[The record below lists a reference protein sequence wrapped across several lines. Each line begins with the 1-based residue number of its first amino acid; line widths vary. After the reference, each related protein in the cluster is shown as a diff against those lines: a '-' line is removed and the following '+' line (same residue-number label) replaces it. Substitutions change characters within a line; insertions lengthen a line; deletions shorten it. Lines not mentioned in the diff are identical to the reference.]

1 MINKLDS
8 LPKILVPILVLLAYG
23 LLLAKPVN
31 LVTADLGRH
40 IRNGEAL
47 LAGNFEV
54 LKTNFYSYTYP
65 DFPAAN
71 HHWLGG
77 VIYYLVWKF
86 SGFTGL
92 HIFFIAASLTAFFI
106 FFNIATKRASTG
118 WAGLLSVL
126 VIPLLLERD
135 EIRPEV
141 FSYVFGGIFWWLMLK
156 YRDGEISWKNLLILP
171 VLTILWVNLHIYF
184 FLGFI
189 IVGTFLLESL
199 ILKNWAAAKR
209 LGLIF
214 LLTLVA
220 SLINPHGLDGA
231 LAPFSIFQNFGYRLA
246 ENQTVWFIEKILPN
260 PNYFVFKIS
269 FLILILSLA
278 ARIGLWLSGSKGLT
292 LSSRSDLK
300 KNLTTDI
307 IFTLGFSV
315 AAWLAIR
322 NFTIF
327 SLFALPMAAGNL
339 AQTFNL
345 KTATANWLNRTAI
358 TTLILVIL
366 IILSGELGTL
376 YPKSQNLQ
384 LGLEKDNEKALEFFR
399 ENKLTGPIFNNYD
412 IGGYLIYGLPTGEKV
427 FTDNRPEAY
436 PTDFF
441 ASTYIP
447 MQTSKKT
454 WDEKSALYKFNAIIF
469 SYRDYTPWGQAFFA
483 RILEDPEWKTVF
495 ADSRVVIL
503 LKNNEIN
510 KDIIAKYGQ
519 TLKIKVN

>member
-1 MINKLDS
+1 
-8 LPKILVPILVLLAYG
+8 
-23 LLLAKPVN
+23 
-31 LVTADLGRH
+31 
-40 IRNGEAL
+40 
-47 LAGNFEV
+47 
-54 LKTNFYSYTYP
+54 
-65 DFPAAN
+65 
-71 HHWLGG
+71 
-77 VIYYLVWKF
+77 
-86 SGFTGL
+86 
-92 HIFFIAASLTAFFI
+92 
-106 FFNIATKRASTG
+106 
-118 WAGLLSVL
+118 
-126 VIPLLLERD
+126 
-135 EIRPEV
+135 
-141 FSYVFGGIFWWLMLK
+141 
-156 YRDGEISWKNLLILP
+156 
-171 VLTILWVNLHIYF
+171 
-184 FLGFI
+184 
-189 IVGTFLLESL
+189 
-199 ILKNWAAAKR
+199 
-209 LGLIF
+209 
-214 LLTLVA
+214 
-220 SLINPHGLDGA
+220 
-231 LAPFSIFQNFGYRLA
+231 
-246 ENQTVWFIEKILPN
+246 
-260 PNYFVFKIS
+260 
-269 FLILILSLA
+269 
-278 ARIGLWLSGSKGLT
+278 
-292 LSSRSDLK
+292 
-300 KNLTTDI
+300 
-307 IFTLGFSV
+307 
-315 AAWLAIR
+315 
-322 NFTIF
+322 
-327 SLFALPMAAGNL
+327 
-339 AQTFNL
+339 
-345 KTATANWLNRTAI
+345 NWLNRTAI